1 MQMALVL
8 AAVFFLA
15 SSGDR
20 AEMKRTCEAE
30 VERGIF
36 ETKKDC
42 YRYYL
47 ED

>member
-1 MQMALVL
+1 MALVL

-20 AEMKRTCEAE
+20 AERKRVCQLE
-30 VERGIF
+30 VEQEKF
-36 ETKKDC
+36 ETMKDC
-42 YRYYL
+42 YKYYL